1 MSALSFKITTD
12 TAKINN
18 FRKSLE
24 RLYELLEK
32 FPSKSSGFKVINR
45 HISDLE
51 TRVDQAIRKIAKMQQ
66 QAAESAAKVV
76 KNFIVFY
83 KTLYF
88 SLRKF
93 ILGSGKCGIIGL
105 CAGYML

>member
-32 FPSKSSGFKVINR
+32 FPSKSSGFKVINLPR
-45 HISDLE
+45 L
-51 TRVDQAIRKIAKMQQ
+51 
-66 QAAESAAKVV
+66 SA
-76 KNFIVFY
+76 
-83 KTLYF
+83 
-88 SLRKF
+88 
-93 ILGSGKCGIIGL
+93 
-105 CAGYML
+105 

>member
-32 FPSKSSGFKVINR
+32 FPSKSSGFKVINCQ
-45 HISDLE
+45 D
-51 TRVDQAIRKIAKMQQ
+51 
-66 QAAESAAKVV
+66 AATS
-76 KNFIVFY
+76 
-83 KTLYF
+83 
-88 SLRKF
+88 
-93 ILGSGKCGIIGL
+93 CGVG
-105 CAGYML
+105 G